1 MALIICPE
9 CDGKVSDKAN
19 ICPHCGYPIS
29 EMVVQKESV
38 LYKIRLISSAKSNS
52 DVAGT
57 ISAHIKRVTNLD
69 LVKSM
74 NIAISSQPI
83 ILNGLS
89 EKDAA
94 IVKDYFKQKGIATF
108 IEKDETSKKQ
118 INIIFDKNNILKTDQ
133 VISLDDEKSEF
144 EKYTSSLPKCPM
156 CGSTNIQKISDFN
169 RASSIIG
176 FGILSK
182 KIGKQWQCNNPKCK
196 HLW

>member
-57 ISAHIKRVTNLD
+57 ISEHIKRVTNLD

-83 ILNGLS
+83 ILNGLN

-133 VISLDDEKSEF
+133 VISLNDEKSEF

>member
-89 EKDAA
+89 EKDAT

-108 IEKDETSKKQ
+108 IEKDETSKRW
-118 INIIFDKNNILKTDQ
+118 N
-133 VISLDDEKSEF
+133 E
-144 EKYTSSLPKCPM
+144 
-156 CGSTNIQKISDFN
+156 
-169 RASSIIG
+169 
-176 FGILSK
+176 
-182 KIGKQWQCNNPKCK
+182 
-196 HLW
+196 